1 MNPVSLLLIF
11 VNTRQPSSS
20 SSPPCLT
27 LLGWELQYL
36 SSSGPESIREWRE
49 EAWVQEVPGLQP
61 EVQTRLWVGRI
72 SRNYSNW
79 NPHPQTLPKIKL
91 RLALSS
97 ARMEGPEPGLGPEV
111 PWEDPR
117 VWSLCCCP
125 GPPHTWPHPAPR
137 C

>member
-11 VNTRQPSSS
+11 VNTRQPSLS

-27 LLGWELQYL
+27 LLGVGGSCSISLPQVQSPFE
-36 SSSGPESIREWRE
+36 SGGRRLGF
-49 EAWVQEVPGLQP
+49 QGVPGLQP
-61 EVQTRLWVGRI
+61 EVQAELRVD
-72 SRNYSNW
+72 RNYSNW
-79 NPHPQTLPKIKL
+79 NPHPRTLPKIKL

-97 ARMEGPEPGLGPEV
+97 VRMEGPESGLGPEV